1 MKNLILTT
9 DTLHHKFFLKNIID
23 LTETI
28 IIYETKKV
36 KFNYKTFH
44 KYKHQENKFEK
55 KFFFENKIPKFKVK
69 KFKDLNDKKAIQYIK
84 ELDFDNIFCF
94 GIGKLKLNFL
104 SSFKDNK
111 ILNFHGGNPVFYRG
125 LDSLLWAIYKND
137 FKGQLSDSLTSSLYD
152 EESKNNI
159 FDSWQFEVRHE
170 GKLVAFS
177 VFDKGEQSIESIK
190 GIYDPEFSSYSL
202 GIYTMLLEIRSAIQD
217 HKNYYYPGYFAP
229 GCSSFD

>member
-137 FKGQLSDSLTSSLYD
+137 FKNLYTCLHYVED
-152 EESKNNI
+152 KLDTGNVIFKKKIKLNNKKKI
-159 FDSWQFEVRHE
+159 HE
-170 GKLVAFS
+170 LRSINTLNIIKLYKKFL
-177 VFDKGEQSIESIK
+177 KTK
-190 GIYDPEFSSYSL
+190 K
-202 GIYTMLLEIRSAIQD
+202 IRSKKQKKIGKYYSAFPGSKINKCIKNI
-217 HKNYYYPGYFAP
+217 KNYAL
-229 GCSSFD
+229 